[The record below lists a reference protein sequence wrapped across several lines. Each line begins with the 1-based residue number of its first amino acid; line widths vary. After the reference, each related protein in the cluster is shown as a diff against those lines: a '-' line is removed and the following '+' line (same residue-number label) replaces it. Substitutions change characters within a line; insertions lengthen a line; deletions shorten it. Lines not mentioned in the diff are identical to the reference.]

1 MQAPWQYGQRMKH
14 LVRYALGGVW
24 LVTCSA
30 MGNVALASPP
40 PDAAPNSVTPG
51 GDDAQIRDL
60 MNEAAGKFAQG
71 DWEGARLAYLRAW
84 ELKQHPAI
92 AANMAAAEMKLGRYL
107 QAAEHLEFALNH
119 LPSGKSEK
127 REAVQAQLG
136 ECRSHLAALTIIASV
151 DGAEIHVDQRSIGRS
166 PFSEPV
172 FLEPGHHSID
182 AIRPGFATE
191 TKEIEAVA
199 GGHVDVLFE
208 LHKPPSVWLHA
219 DGPKPAAPEPVSNQP
234 AHEGHWRNLA
244 IVGGAAA
251 TAVGLTVGIV
261 FRVKSNDAEDQLVTL
276 RSQIENGS
284 SAWSVAARNECAG
297 QSPSATCNSLR
308 NKVDEY
314 DRQRNISTA
323 AFVTSGVLGLST
335 IALAIFWPSAHSQEQ
350 ANVTHARVMP
360 RVTTSGSELT
370 ATFDF

>member
-1 MQAPWQYGQRMKH
+1 MKH

-24 LVTCSA
+24 LVTCTA
-30 MGNVALASPP
+30 MGHVALASPP
-40 PDAAPNSVTPG
+40 SDAAPSSATPG

-84 ELKQHPAI
+84 ESRQHPAI

-107 QAAEHLEFALNH
+107 QAAEHLEFALHH

-127 REAVQAQLG
+127 REAVQAQLS
-136 ECRSHLAALTIIASV
+136 ECRSHIAALTIIVTV

-172 FLEPGHHSID
+172 FLEPGHHSIE
-182 AIRPGFATE
+182 AIRPGFVTE
-191 TKEIEAVA
+191 TKQIEAVA

-208 LHKPPSVWLHA
+208 LHEVPSVWLHA
-219 DGPKPAAPEPVSNQP
+219 DVPKPAAPEPVSSRA

-251 TAVGLTVGIV
+251 TAVSLTVGIV
-261 FRVKSNDAEDQLVTL
+261 FRVKSNDAEEERVTL
-276 RSQIENGS
+276 QSEVENGS
-284 SAWSVAARNECAG
+284 PAWSVAARSECAG

-323 AFVTSGVLGLST
+323 AFVTSGALGLST
-335 IALAIFWPSAHSQEQ
+335 IALAIFWPSAHSQRQ
-350 ANVTHARVMP
+350 PNVTHARLIP
-360 RVTTSGSELT
+360 RATRNGSELM